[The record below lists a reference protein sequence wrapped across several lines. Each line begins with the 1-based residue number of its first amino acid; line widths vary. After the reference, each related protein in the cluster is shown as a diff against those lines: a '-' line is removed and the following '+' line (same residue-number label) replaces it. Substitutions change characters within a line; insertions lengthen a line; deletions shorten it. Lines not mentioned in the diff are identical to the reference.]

1 MNRRKLLVPCLAI
14 ALLGA
19 CQRPPPAPTEQR
31 PEPQATALRDAI
43 KQPIDKAKAAQA
55 AVDDAAR
62 KQQADIDAATQ

>member
-43 KQPIDKAKAAQA
+43 KQPIDKAKAA
-55 AVDDAAR
+55 VDDAAR

>member
-1 MNRRKLLVPCLAI
+1 MKLRMFSIPCLAI

-31 PEPQATALRDAI
+31 PEPQATALREAI
-43 KQPIDKAKAAQA
+43 KQPIDKARDAQA

-62 KQQADIDAATQ
+62 KQDADIDAATQ